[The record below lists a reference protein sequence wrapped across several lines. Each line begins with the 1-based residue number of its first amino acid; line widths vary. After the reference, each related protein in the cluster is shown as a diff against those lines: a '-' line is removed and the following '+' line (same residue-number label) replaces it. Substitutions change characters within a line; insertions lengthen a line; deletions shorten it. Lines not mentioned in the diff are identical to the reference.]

1 MERCKG
7 KGRGEKNRKEKR
19 GRRRKVRGAGER
31 RVKRFGGQRDKRQ
44 DRQATCPFMG
54 DIEDAEDSLA
64 RARGQGHMCPWLQ
77 EDGCG
82 AARGPQEP
90 VQVSG
95 FMVLDEGQ
103 IESGARRLHPGV
115 GAQCSGGCREAGGSS
130 PLEQELWPSAARPS
144 LLPHLQDPI
153 PPHSLPTTPSTVL
166 FCFVWMSAGVVV
178 RLEDPVIG
186 TKQGSLVAH
195 DLPSSG

>member
-115 GAQCSGGCREAGGSS
+115 GAQCSGGRWQQLAVPGFCRAEDQTTTGPVVVRHLAGLVMGADTGVPLVPREASAMAVAFVVDITLCREAEASESSWGRGS
-130 PLEQELWPSAARPS
+130 
-144 LLPHLQDPI
+144 
-153 PPHSLPTTPSTVL
+153 
-166 FCFVWMSAGVVV
+166 
-178 RLEDPVIG
+178 
-186 TKQGSLVAH
+186 
-195 DLPSSG
+195 